1 MARAQARITVIEAM
15 GYLAVWAGFY
25 AVGCV
30 LFVCGVLGVPIHW
43 RPLVIAMLITTGTYL
58 LDRIGG
64 WSSMPDR
71 ADLASVPRRVRFLR
85 QRMPRPR
92 SVAVGLLVLGL
103 ALAVAEGWVVTLMVP
118 GAVVGMMV
126 YGHLPGGR
134 RLKDRLLLKN
144 AAVAASLTG
153 MAIVLVMAGAP
164 PLEPIAW
171 SVAGGL
177 LLLHVLAGAMLCDL
191 DDRQA
196 DARHGTRTLPNTL
209 GPGWTWWVADVLVI
223 AAGALVM
230 LSHTQGWIDSP
241 DAMTLAVLP
250 AAAVLLL
257 HLLRPKAVR
266 DLVDLAFPVAVVL
279 AMFAR

>member
-1 MARAQARITVIEAM
+1 MARVPACITVIEAV
-15 GYLAVWAGFY
+15 GYLAVWAGLY

-30 LFVCGVLGVPIHW
+30 LFVCGVLGVSVQW
-43 RPLVIAMLITTGTYL
+43 RPLAIAMLVTTGTYL
-58 LDRIGG
+58 LDRLGG
-64 WSSMPDR
+64 WSARPDR
-71 ADLASVPRRVRFLR
+71 ADLASVPARVRFLR
-85 QRMPRPR
+85 RRMPRPR
-92 SVAVGLLVLGL
+92 TVAVGLLVLGL
-103 ALAVAEGWVVTLMVP
+103 ALASTEGWLVVVMVP
-118 GAVVGMMV
+118 AAVVGMMV
-126 YGHLPGGR
+126 YGHLPHGG

-144 AAVAASLTG
+144 AAVAVSMTG
-153 MAIVLVMAGAP
+153 MAVVLVLAAAAP
-164 PLEPIAW
+164 IDPLAW
-171 SVAGGL
+171 FIAGGL

-196 DARHGTRTLPNTL
+196 DLRHGTRTLPNAV
-209 GPGWTWWVADVLVI
+209 GPAATWWVADVLVI

-230 LSHTQGWIDSP
+230 LSHAQGWIDSP
-241 DAMTLAVLP
+241 NAVPLAMLP